1 MAYVLLIEDDADL
14 RESLAEV
21 LANKGYEVKTA
32 IHGEA
37 ALEALREGDLPSV
50 ILLDLM
56 MPVMNGWEFRLQ
68 QLSDP
73 RLAAIPTVIMSAVA
87 SQAGNMGAVATL
99 SKPVNLPALVS
110 VLDDSGGVARAPS

>member
-1 MAYVLLIEDDADL
+1 MAYVLVIEDDADL

-21 LANKGYEVKTA
+21 LVNKGYEVKTA
-32 IHGEA
+32 VHGEE
-37 ALEALREGDLPSV
+37 ALEALRRDDDLPSV

-73 RLAAIPTVIMSAVA
+73 RLATIPTVIMSAVA
-87 SQAGNMGAVATL
+87 SQAGSMGAIATL

-110 VLDDSGGVARAPS
+110 AIDCAS